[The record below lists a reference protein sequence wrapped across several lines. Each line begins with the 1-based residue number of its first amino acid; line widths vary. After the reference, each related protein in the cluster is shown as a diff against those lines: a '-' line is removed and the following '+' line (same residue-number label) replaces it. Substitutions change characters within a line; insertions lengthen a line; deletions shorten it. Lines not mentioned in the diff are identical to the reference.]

1 MSSPTKVLDELIK
14 KSEEYLNALEVAVD
28 IFVNDGG
35 IEELHHK
42 TLLKKEEL
50 VNRYVATVS
59 FVNKLRL
66 LKAIETSSNEPVPV
80 KEDHIMRCK
89 KCGAIFNASK
99 VPTESEERVGG
110 TIIWKKCP
118 KCGEWNEAEVIG
130 AFGEC
135 HTANYLDWK
144 GNICECG
151 GILIEDVFTGVVKCQ
166 KCGKTWIPED

>member
-1 MSSPTKVLDELIK
+1 VSTTKVLDELIRK
-14 KSEEYLNALEVAVD
+14 AEEYLDALEVAVD
-28 IFVNDGG
+28 VFVNDGR
-35 IEELHHK
+35 IEDYG
-42 TLLKKEEL
+42 LLEKEEL

-66 LKAIETSSNEPVPV
+66 LRCEVCNESVFE
-80 KEDHIMRCK
+80 EDHVMKCK

-99 VPTESEERVGG
+99 AETESEERVGG

-118 KCGEWNEAEVIG
+118 KCGAWNEAEIIG
-130 AFGEC
+130 SFGEY

-144 GNICECG
+144 GNVCECG

-166 KCGKTWIPED
+166 KCGKTGIPED